1 MDMRTY
7 PALLGAAGLLLLTGC
22 EPGRSS
28 GTSAVPTNLQ
38 SVGTCHTFRTP
49 YEMVQPSD
57 VAPPVP
63 CDRPHRSET
72 YALITIDGP
81 LATSPTRPEP
91 EQFDAYASRCDAET
105 LRTYLGAGPRDT
117 VSFSVWSR
125 IPTRKE
131 WAWGVRTMRCEAV
144 PPVQNTAAG
153 PLLAFSARD
162 VLRKSASSAV
172 RNCEL
177 GTKVVTCDQPHDRE
191 EVNAWLDLH
200 EGPYPDDVRAAAAH
214 VCRPFVEE
222 FLGHALGNTPDL
234 TIKARTPTKDDWAK
248 NTRTVKCGVGPAAAG
263 AAVTG
268 TLSSSAKGQA

>member
-1 MDMRTY
+1 MRTF

-22 EPGRSS
+22 GPGRSS
-28 GTSAVPTNLQ
+28 GAPAVPTSLQ

-72 YALITIDGP
+72 YALVTIDGP

-91 EQFDAYASRCDAET
+91 EQLDSYASRCDAET
-105 LRTYLGAGPRDT
+105 LRQYLGAGPRDT

-125 IPTRKE
+125 IPTREE
-131 WAWGVRTMRCEAV
+131 WAGGVRTMRCEAV
-144 PPVQNTAAG
+144 PPVQNTVAG
-153 PLLAFSARD
+153 PLIAFSARD
-162 VLRKSASSAV
+162 VLMKSESAAV

-177 GTKVVTCDQPHDRE
+177 DTEVVTCDQPHDRE
-191 EVNAWLDLH
+191 EVNAWLDLD
-200 EGPYPDDVRAAAAH
+200 EGPYPDDVQAAAAE

-222 FLGHALGNTPDL
+222 FLGHILKNSPDL
-234 TIKARTPTKDDWAK
+234 TIKARTPSKGDWEKDS
-248 NTRTVKCGVGPAAAG
+248 RTVKCGVGPAAAG
-263 AAVTG
+263 ATVTG
-268 TLSSSAKGQA
+268 TLSASAKGQA